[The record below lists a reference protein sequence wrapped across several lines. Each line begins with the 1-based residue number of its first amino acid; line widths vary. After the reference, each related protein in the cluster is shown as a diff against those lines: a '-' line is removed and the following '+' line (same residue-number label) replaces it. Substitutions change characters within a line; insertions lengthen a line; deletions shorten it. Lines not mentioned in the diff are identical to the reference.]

1 MTNFHPSI
9 LLSWSFS
16 FFPFLKGH
24 DDSKPTKRIDA
35 LLIGVM
41 IGNHLVLNKEAN

>member
-9 LLSWSFS
+9 LLS